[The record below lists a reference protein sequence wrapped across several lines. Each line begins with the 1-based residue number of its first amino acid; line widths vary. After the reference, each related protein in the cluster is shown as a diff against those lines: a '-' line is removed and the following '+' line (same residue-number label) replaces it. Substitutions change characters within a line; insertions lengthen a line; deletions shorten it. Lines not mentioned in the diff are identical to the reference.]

1 MRLNKL
7 IAKHQNCTRKEADNL
22 IKNGLVTVNGR
33 VAFKMGIT
41 VKKEDEI
48 IFNKKVIKYHQK
60 HYILLNKPKKYSCF
74 NINSHTKKLLPKIYL
89 NELDNYEQLDFN
101 ETGLT
106 IFSNDN
112 SLLDKIKR
120 SQRIKKIYH
129 IKFTKNISEEILKEI
144 QNHKQVGINKISFT
158 KEKNE
163 IGMELTKGNIKS
175 LKNIFNK
182 MSLKII
188 CIDTVS
194 IGVLSK
200 KNLPRKKARL
210 LTDEEI
216 NILNRS

>member
-1 MRLNKL
+1 MRLNKI
-7 IAKHQNCTRKEADNL
+7 IAKYQNCTRKEADNL
-22 IKNGLVTVNGR
+22 IKNRLVTVNGK
-33 VAFKMGIT
+33 VVSKMGVV
-41 VKKEDEI
+41 VKKDDEI
-48 IFNKKVIKYHQK
+48 TLNNKIIKHQQK

-74 NINSHTKKLLPKIYL
+74 DRNLQTKKLLPKIYF

-112 SLLDKIKR
+112 SLINKIKR

-129 IKFTKNISEEILKEI
+129 IKLTEKISKEVLKEI
-144 QNHKQVGINKISFT
+144 QHNKQVMINKISFV
-158 KEKNE
+158 KDKNE
-163 IGMELTKGNIKS
+163 IGIELIRGNIKS
-175 LKNIFNK
+175 LKSIFK
-182 MSLKII
+182 KLSLKIV

-200 KNLPRKKARL
+200 KNLPRKKIRP
-210 LTDEEI
+210 LTDTEI

>member
-33 VAFKMGIT
+33 VTSEMGVV

-48 IFNKKVIKYHQK
+48 IFNKKTIKYQHK

-74 NINSHTKKLLPKIYL
+74 DINSHTKKLLPKIYL

-106 IFSNDN
+106 IFSNDD

-120 SQRIKKIYH
+120 SLRIKKIYH
-129 IKFTKNISEEILKEI
+129 IKLTEKISKEILKEI
-144 QNHKQVGINKISFT
+144 QNHKQVRINQISFV

-163 IGMELTKGNIKS
+163 IGIELTKGNINS

-182 MSLKII
+182 MSLKIM

-200 KNLPRKKARL
+200 KNLPRKKTRL

-216 NILNRS
+216 TILNRS

>member
-60 HYILLNKPKKYSCF
+60 HYILLNKPRKYSCF

-129 IKFTKNISEEILKEI
+129 IKLTEMISKEILKEI
-144 QNHKQVGINKISFT
+144 QNHKQVRINKISFV

-163 IGMELTKGNIKS
+163 IGIELTKGNIKN

-200 KNLPRKKARL
+200 KNLPRNKTRL

>member
-22 IKNGLVTVNGR
+22 IKNGLVTVNGK
-33 VAFKMGIT
+33 VVPKMGVI

-48 IFNKKVIKYHQK
+48 IFNKKTIKYHQK

-74 NINSHTKKLLPKIYL
+74 NINLHTKKLLPKIYF

-129 IKFTKNISEEILKEI
+129 ITLTEKISKEVLKEI
-144 QNHKQVGINKISFT
+144 QNHKQVRINKISFV

-163 IGMELTKGNIKS
+163 IGIELTKGNIKS

-182 MSLKII
+182 MSLKIMN
-188 CIDTVS
+188 IDTVS
-194 IGVLSK
+194 IGILSK
-200 KNLPRKKARL
+200 KNLPRKKTRS
-210 LTDEEI
+210 LTDKEI

>member
-1 MRLNKL
+1 LRLNKL

-33 VAFKMGIT
+33 VVFKMGIT

-129 IKFTKNISEEILKEI
+129 IKLTEMISKEILKEI
-144 QNHKQVGINKISFT
+144 QNHKQVRINKISFV

-163 IGMELTKGNIKS
+163 IGIELTKGNIKN

-200 KNLPRKKARL
+200 KNLPRNKTRL

>member
-33 VAFKMGIT
+33 VVSKMGVT

-48 IFNKKVIKYHQK
+48 IYNKKIIKYHQK
-60 HYILLNKPKKYSCF
+60 YYILLNKPKKYSYF
-74 NINSHTKKLLPKIYL
+74 NINLHTKKLLPKIYFD
-89 NELDNYEQLDFN
+89 ELDNYEQLDFN

-112 SLLDKIKR
+112 ILLEKIK
-120 SQRIKKIYH
+120 SSHRIKKIYH
-129 IKFTKNISEEILKEI
+129 IKLTEKISEEVLKEI
-144 QNHKQVGINKISFT
+144 QNHEQVRINKISFV
-158 KEKNE
+158 KEKND
-163 IGMELTKGNIKS
+163 IGIELTKGNIKL

-182 MSLKII
+182 MLLNII

-200 KNLPRKKARL
+200 KNLPRKKTRA
-210 LTDEEI
+210 LTEKEI